1 MNDIARNSNSPTK
14 VCPKITPRHIAPDN
28 FAKMSVKLATQVTK
42 QNIYILDII
51 VEL

>member
-1 MNDIARNSNSPTK
+1 MKDIARNSNSPTK

-42 QNIYILDII
+42 QNIYIFQTL
-51 VEL
+51 L